1 MKRVLITLIISF
13 FIASSFNLNVH
24 ATEEKP
30 ENLLSESAIVIDAI
44 SGQILYGKNHQK
56 KMYPASLTKIATA
69 IYAIENS
76 DLSDIVT
83 VSANAREAEGTR
95 VYLVEGEQV
104 TLEKLIQGLL
114 INSGNDAG
122 IAIAE
127 HMHGTVSN
135 FSKNLNE
142 YLKNKIGIES
152 THFEN
157 PHGLFNSKHV
167 TTAEDLAKIAQ
178 YAMKNDIFKEIIGT
192 KELQWHGEDWTTT
205 LYHHHKLLRE
215 NPYEGV
221 SGGKT
226 GYVDESGHTLLTTA
240 DRKNISLIIVVL
252 NGDHPMDTY
261 KDTVQLLDYAF
272 SNFQTETISKGK
284 EFKNEFGEI
293 YRTTDPLFYT
303 RSIRDDDVIT
313 ELSKDGILS
322 IKQKDFLLHASF
334 QLEKEVEKA
343 TLIPSGKE
351 GKQESAEKSSSRF
364 SLIYLVP
371 FGIVVFIILF
381 RWRKRKSV

>member
-83 VSANAREAEGTR
+83 VSSNAREAEGTR